1 MPWCAEMF
9 KHECRD
15 NNSNNS
21 NNSDSSS
28 DSDNSSR
35 SGSVRGNA
43 LRGAPSAVGH
53 EHVWNTGDLPLAF
66 FGHRRE
72 TRSTEVLRMQRL
84 VVCGAQHG
92 VAQRRLRD
100 LELVEACRCTGCG
113 EVR

>member
-1 MPWCAEMF
+1 MF
-9 KHECRD
+9 KHECR
-15 NNSNNS
+15 SNNS
-21 NNSDSSS
+21 NNSDNSNNRRDSSN
-28 DSDNSSR
+28 DSDNGSR

-43 LRGAPSAVGH
+43 LCGAPSAVGH
-53 EHVWNTGDLPLAF
+53 EHVRNTGDLPLAF

-72 TRSTEVLRMQRL
+72 TRSTEVLRVQRL